1 MTVPGDISRL
11 AGREECHEVL
21 CRIGRD
27 FDDLISKRG
36 WPPAP
41 RANTTTRP
49 IGPLIPD
56 QKESSVKLFE
66 ALASTPERAEIR
78 DAVRALC
85 DRFDDAYWSEK
96 DRSHSFP
103 YEFAKAIADAGW
115 LGIAMPREFGGAG
128 LGVTE
133 AAIMMQEVG
142 RSAGAFAACSTIHIN
157 IFGLHSIVK
166 HGTDAQ
172 RKAWLP
178 AIIDGS
184 SRACFGVT
192 EPDAG
197 LDTSKIKTRAVR
209 RGDRYIVNGQKIWT
223 STAQQA
229 DKVVLLAR
237 TTPVE
242 QCAKP
247 TDGLTLF
254 YADLDRSR
262 AEIREIPK
270 MGRHAVNSNQVFYDN
285 FDIPVECRI
294 GEEGKG
300 FRYILDSLN
309 PERILNA
316 AEVVGMGRRALEK
329 AVAYAGERVV
339 FGRKI
344 GQNQSIQHPLA
355 ECWSEL
361 YAADLMTLHAAEL
374 YDSGKPCGAQANAAK
389 YLAADAGFHAC
400 DRAIRTY
407 GGMGYAAEYHVERYF
422 REMVATQLAPVSRE
436 MILCFIAE
444 RELGLPKSY

>member
-1 MTVPGDISRL
+1 MSSIFEGL
-11 AGREECHEVL
+11 A
-21 CRIGRD
+21 
-27 FDDLISKRG
+27 
-36 WPPAP
+36 
-41 RANTTTRP
+41 N
-49 IGPLIPD
+49 
-56 QKESSVKLFE
+56 
-66 ALASTPERAEIR
+66 TPERAELR
-78 DAVRALC
+78 DAIRTIC
-85 DRFDDAYWSEK
+85 DRFDDAYWAAK
-96 DRSHSFP
+96 DAAHEFP
-103 YEFAKAIADAGW
+103 HEFANAIATGGW
-115 LGIAMPREFGGAG
+115 LGIAMPVEYGGAG

-133 AAIMMQEVG
+133 AAIMMQEIG
-142 RSAGAFAACSTIHIN
+142 RSAGVFAACSTVHIN
-157 IFGLHSIVK
+157 IFGLHAIVK
-166 HGTDAQ
+166 HGTERQ
-172 RKAWLP
+172 KEEWLP
-178 AIIDGS
+178 DVISGAK
-184 SRACFGVT
+184 RACFGVT

-209 RGDRYIVNGQKIWT
+209 DGDHYIVQGQKIWT

-237 TTPVE
+237 TTPRE

-247 TDGLTLF
+247 TDGLSLF
-254 YADLDRSR
+254 YADLNP
-262 AEIREIPK
+262 AHVEIREIRK

-285 FDIPVECRI
+285 LIVPVSCRI

-316 AEVVGMGRRALEK
+316 AECIGIGRRALEK
-329 AVAYAGERVV
+329 AVAYAGEREV

-344 GQNQSIQHPLA
+344 GMNQSIQHPLA

-374 YDSGKPCGAQANAAK
+374 CDADAPCGLQANAAK
-389 YLAADAGFHAC
+389 YLAADAGFKAC
-400 DRAIRTY
+400 DRAIRTH

-436 MILCFIAE
+436 MILCHIAE
-444 RELGLPKSY
+444 RALGLPKSY

>member
-1 MTVPGDISRL
+1 M
-11 AGREECHEVL
+11 
-21 CRIGRD
+21 
-27 FDDLISKRG
+27 K
-36 WPPAP
+36 
-41 RANTTTRP
+41 
-49 IGPLIPD
+49 
-56 QKESSVKLFE
+56 QFE
-66 ALASTPERAEIR
+66 PLASTTERVEIR
-78 DAVRALC
+78 NAIRALC
-85 DRFDDAYWSEK
+85 DRFDDDYWSKK
-96 DRSHSFP
+96 DQAHEFP
-103 YEFAKAIADAGW
+103 HEFSKAVADGGW
-115 LGIAMPREFGGAG
+115 LGIAMPVEFGGSG

-133 AAIMMQEVG
+133 AAIMMQEIG
-142 RSAGAFAACSTIHIN
+142 RSAGAFAACSTVHIN

-166 HGTDAQ
+166 HGTDRQ
-172 RKAWLP
+172 RKEWLP
-178 AIIDGS
+178 AIIDGT

-209 RGDRYIVNGQKIWT
+209 DGDHYVINGQKIWT

-237 TTPVE
+237 TTPIE

-247 TDGLTLF
+247 TDGLSLF
-254 YADLDRSR
+254 YADLDRS
-262 AEIREIPK
+262 AVEIREIRK
-270 MGRHAVNSNQVFYDN
+270 MGRHAVNSNQTFYDN
-285 FDIPVECRI
+285 LIVPVDRLI

-300 FRYILDSLN
+300 FRYLLDSLN

-316 AEVVGMGRRALEK
+316 AEVIGMGRRALEK
-329 AVAYAGERVV
+329 AVAYANERVV

-361 YAADLMTLHAAEL
+361 YAAELMTLHAAEL
-374 YDSGKPCGAQANAAK
+374 YDSGQPCGAQANAAK
-389 YLAADAGFHAC
+389 YLAADAGFRAC
-400 DRAIRTY
+400 DRAIRTH

>member
-1 MTVPGDISRL
+1 VKQFDP
-11 AGREECHEVL
+11 L
-21 CRIGRD
+21 CD
-27 FDDLISKRG
+27 TSD
-36 WPPAP
+36 
-41 RANTTTRP
+41 RA
-49 IGPLIPD
+49 
-56 QKESSVKLFE
+56 
-66 ALASTPERAEIR
+66 AIR
-78 DAVRALC
+78 DAIRAIC
-85 DRFDDAYWSEK
+85 DRFDDSYWSEK
-96 DRSHSFP
+96 DRTHSFP
-103 YEFAKAIADAGW
+103 HEFANAVAEGGW
-115 LGIAMPREFGGAG
+115 LGIAMPTEYGGAG

-142 RSAGAFAACSTIHIN
+142 HSAGAFAACSTIHIN

-166 HGTDAQ
+166 HGTEAQ
-172 RKAWLP
+172 KQAWLP
-178 AIIDGS
+178 DIISGK

-209 RGDRYIVNGQKIWT
+209 EGDNYIVNGQKIWT

-242 QCAKP
+242 ACAKP
-247 TDGLTLF
+247 TDGLSLF
-254 YADLDRSR
+254 YADLDRS
-262 AEIREIPK
+262 AVEVREIPK
-270 MGRHAVNSNQVFYDN
+270 MGRHAVNSNQTFYDN
-285 FDIPVECRI
+285 LIVPVGRRI

-309 PERILNA
+309 SERILNA
-316 AEVVGMGRRALEK
+316 AEVIGMGRRALEK
-329 AVAYAGERVV
+329 AVAYAGERTV

-344 GQNQSIQHPLA
+344 GMNQSIQHPLA

-361 YAADLMTLHAAEL
+361 YAAELMTLHAAEL
-374 YDSGKPCGAQANAAK
+374 CDAGKPCGAQANAAK
-389 YLAADAGFHAC
+389 YLAADAGFKAC
-400 DRAIRTY
+400 DRAIRTH

>member
-1 MTVPGDISRL
+1 M
-11 AGREECHEVL
+11 
-21 CRIGRD
+21 
-27 FDDLISKRG
+27 K
-36 WPPAP
+36 
-41 RANTTTRP
+41 
-49 IGPLIPD
+49 
-56 QKESSVKLFE
+56 QFE
-66 ALASTPERAEIR
+66 PLASTPERAAIR
-78 DAVRALC
+78 DAIRTLC
-85 DRFDDAYWSEK
+85 DNFDDTYWAGK
-96 DRSHSFP
+96 DRTHAFP
-103 YEFAKAIADAGW
+103 FEFAKAFADAGW
-115 LGIAMPREFGGAG
+115 LGIAMPTQFGGSG

-142 RSAGAFAACSTIHIN
+142 HSAGAFAACSTVHIN

-166 HGTDAQ
+166 HGTDKQRAQ
-172 RKAWLP
+172 WLP
-178 AIIDGS
+178 SIIDGT

-197 LDTSKIKTRAVR
+197 LDTSRIKTRATLQGGHYV
-209 RGDRYIVNGQKIWT
+209 INGQKIWT

-229 DKVVLLAR
+229 DKIVLLAR
-237 TTPVE
+237 TTPIEACV
-242 QCAKP
+242 KP
-247 TDGLTLF
+247 TDGLSLF
-254 YADLDRSR
+254 YADLDRS
-262 AEIREIPK
+262 AVEIREIAK
-270 MGRHAVNSNQVFYDN
+270 MGRHAVNSNQVFFDN
-285 FDIPVECRI
+285 LKVPVECRI
-294 GEEGKG
+294 GAEGKG

-361 YAADLMTLHAAEL
+361 YAAELMTLHAAAL
-374 YDSGKPCGAQANAAK
+374 YDSGQPCGAEANAAK
-389 YLAADAGFHAC
+389 YLAADAGFRAC
-400 DRAIRTY
+400 DRAMRTH
-407 GGMGYAAEYHVERYF
+407 GGMGYAAEFHVERYF
-422 REMVATQLAPVSRE
+422 REMMATQLAPVSRE

>member
-1 MTVPGDISRL
+1 MFEPL
-11 AGREECHEVL
+11 A
-21 CRIGRD
+21 D
-27 FDDLISKRG
+27 
-36 WPPAP
+36 
-41 RANTTTRP
+41 
-49 IGPLIPD
+49 
-56 QKESSVKLFE
+56 
-66 ALASTPERAEIR
+66 TPEREAIR
-78 DAVRALC
+78 DAVRAIC
-85 DRFDDAYWSEK
+85 DRFDDAYWAEK
-96 DRSHSFP
+96 DRTHSFP
-103 YEFAKAIADAGW
+103 FEFAKAIAEGGW
-115 LGIAMPREFGGAG
+115 LGIAMPTEYGGAG

-133 AAIMMQEVG
+133 ASIMMQEIG
-142 RSAGAFAACSTIHIN
+142 RSAGAFAACSTVHIN

-166 HGTDAQ
+166 HGTDRQ
-172 RKAWLP
+172 RAEWLP
-178 AIIDGS
+178 SIIDGS

-209 RGDRYIVNGQKIWT
+209 QGDNYVINGQKIWT

-237 TTPVE
+237 TTPLE
-242 QCAKP
+242 ECKKP
-247 TDGLTLF
+247 TDGLSLF
-254 YADLDRSR
+254 YADLDRTR

-285 FDIPVECRI
+285 MLVPVERRI

-309 PERILNA
+309 SERILNA
-316 AEVVGMGRRALEK
+316 AEVIGMGRRALEK

-355 ECWSEL
+355 ESWSEL
-361 YAADLMTLHAAEL
+361 YAADLMTLHAAQL
-374 YDSGKPCGAQANAAK
+374 CDAGLPCGAQANAAK
-389 YLAADAGFHAC
+389 YLAADAGFKAC
-400 DRAIRTY
+400 DRAIRTH

>member
-1 MTVPGDISRL
+1 
-11 AGREECHEVL
+11 
-21 CRIGRD
+21 
-27 FDDLISKRG
+27 
-36 WPPAP
+36 
-41 RANTTTRP
+41 
-49 IGPLIPD
+49 
-56 QKESSVKLFE
+56 VKLFE
-66 ALASTPERAEIR
+66 ALANTQERREIR
-78 DAVRALC
+78 NSVRALC
-85 DRFDDAYWSEK
+85 DRFDDGYWAEK
-96 DRSHSFP
+96 DTLHEFP
-103 YEFAKAIADAGW
+103 HEFADAVAAGGW
-115 LGIAMPREFGGAG
+115 LGIAMPSQFGGAG

-166 HGTDAQ
+166 HGTDRQHAQ
-172 RKAWLP
+172 WLP
-178 AIIDGS
+178 SIINGR

-197 LDTSKIKTRAVR
+197 LDTSKISTKAERS
-209 RGDRYIVNGQKIWT
+209 GDVYVVSGQKIWT

-229 DKVVLLAR
+229 DKIVLLAR
-237 TTPVE
+237 TTPLD
-242 QCAKP
+242 QCAH
-247 TDGLTLF
+247 TTEGLTLF
-254 YADLDRSR
+254 YADLDRS
-262 AEIREIPK
+262 AVKIHEIEK
-270 MGRHAVNSNQVFYDN
+270 MGRHAVNSNQLFIDN
-285 FDIPVECRI
+285 LVVPVERRI

-300 FRYILDSLN
+300 FHYILDSLN

-329 AVAYAGERVV
+329 AVSYAGERVV

-374 YDSGKPCGAQANAAK
+374 YDSGQPCGAQANAAK
-389 YLAADAGFHAC
+389 YFAADAGFKAC
-400 DRAIRTY
+400 DRAIRTH
-407 GGMGYAAEYHVERYF
+407 GGMGYAAGYHVERYF
-422 REMVATQLAPVSRE
+422 REMVATQLAPISRE

>member
-1 MTVPGDISRL
+1 MKI
-11 AGREECHEVL
+11 
-21 CRIGRD
+21 
-27 FDDLISKRG
+27 
-36 WPPAP
+36 
-41 RANTTTRP
+41 
-49 IGPLIPD
+49 
-56 QKESSVKLFE
+56 FE
-66 ALASTPERAEIR
+66 ALANTPERREIR
-78 DAVRALC
+78 DAIRSIC
-85 DRFDDAYWSEK
+85 DRFDDHYWSQK
-96 DRSHSFP
+96 DQAHEFP
-103 YEFAKAIADAGW
+103 HEFANAIAEGGW
-115 LGIAMPREFGGAG
+115 LGIAMPVEYGGAG

-142 RSAGAFAACSTIHIN
+142 RSAGVFAACSTIHIN

-166 HGTDAQ
+166 HGTEAQ
-172 RKAWLP
+172 RQAWLP
-178 AIIDGS
+178 DIISGK

-209 RGDRYIVNGQKIWT
+209 DGDIYRVSGQKIWT

-242 QCAKP
+242 DCKKP
-247 TDGLTLF
+247 TDGLSLF
-254 YADLDRSR
+254 YTDLDRKT
-262 AEIREIPK
+262 AEIREIRK

-285 FDIPVECRI
+285 MVVPATNLI
-294 GEEGKG
+294 GEEGHG

-309 PERILNA
+309 AERILNA
-316 AEVVGMGRRALEK
+316 AEIIGIGRRALEK
-329 AVAYAGERVV
+329 AVAYANERVV

-344 GQNQSIQHPLA
+344 GKNQSIQHPLA

-374 YDSGKPCGAQANAAK
+374 CDAGEPCGAQANAAK

-400 DRAIRTY
+400 DRAIRTH

-436 MILCFIAE
+436 MILNFIAE

>member
-1 MTVPGDISRL
+1 MVVF
-11 AGREECHEVL
+11 GRHQL
-21 CRIGRD
+21 KI
-27 FDDLISKRG
+27 
-36 WPPAP
+36 
-41 RANTTTRP
+41 
-49 IGPLIPD
+49 
-56 QKESSVKLFE
+56 FE
-66 ALASTPERAEIR
+66 PLASTPERAELR
-78 DAVRALC
+78 DAIRSIC
-85 DRFDDAYWSEK
+85 DRFDDSYWSEK
-96 DRSHSFP
+96 DKTHAFP
-103 YEFAKAIADAGW
+103 HEFAKAIAEGGW
-115 LGIAMPREFGGAG
+115 LGIAMPEEYGGAG

-157 IFGLHSIVK
+157 IFGLHSIVR
-166 HGTDAQ
+166 HGTEWQ
-172 RKAWLP
+172 KQQWLP
-178 AIIDGS
+178 SIINGS

-209 RGDRYIVNGQKIWT
+209 KGDHYVVNGQKIWT

-237 TTPVE
+237 TTPIEECV
-242 QCAKP
+242 KP
-247 TDGLTLF
+247 TDGLSLF
-254 YADLDRSR
+254 YADLDR
-262 AEIREIPK
+262 ANVEIREIPK
-270 MGRHAVNSNQVFYDN
+270 MGRHAVNSNQVFYDGLK
-285 FDIPVECRI
+285 IPVECRI
-294 GEEGKG
+294 GEEGRG

-309 PERILNA
+309 SERILNA
-316 AEVVGMGRRALEK
+316 AEVIGMGRRALEK

-361 YAADLMTLHAAEL
+361 YAAELMTLHAAEL
-374 YDSGKPCGAQANAAK
+374 EDAGKPCGAQANAAK
-389 YLAADAGFHAC
+389 YLAADAGFKAC
-400 DRAIRTY
+400 DRAIRTH

-436 MILCFIAE
+436 MILCFLAE

>member
-1 MTVPGDISRL
+1 MTQFEPL
-11 AGREECHEVL
+11 A
-21 CRIGRD
+21 
-27 FDDLISKRG
+27 
-36 WPPAP
+36 
-41 RANTTTRP
+41 T
-49 IGPLIPD
+49 
-56 QKESSVKLFE
+56 
-66 ALASTPERAEIR
+66 TPEREAIR
-78 DAVRALC
+78 DAVRAIC

-96 DRSHSFP
+96 DRTHSFP
-103 YEFAKAIADAGW
+103 HEFAKAFAEGGW
-115 LGIAMPREFGGAG
+115 LGIAMPVEFGGAG

-142 RSAGAFAACSTIHIN
+142 RSAGAFAACSTVHIN

-166 HGTDAQ
+166 HGTAAQ
-172 RKAWLP
+172 KAAWLP
-178 AIIDGS
+178 SIIDGS

-197 LDTSKIKTRAVR
+197 LDTSRIKTRAVLK
-209 RGDRYIVNGQKIWT
+209 GDHYVINGQKIWT

-229 DKVVLLAR
+229 DKVVLLTR
-237 TTPVE
+237 TTPIE
-242 QCAKP
+242 DCAKP

-254 YADLDRSR
+254 YADLDRSQV
-262 AEIREIPK
+262 EIREIPK

-285 FDIPVECRI
+285 LIVPVENRI
-294 GEEGKG
+294 GEEGRG

-316 AEVVGMGRRALEK
+316 AEVIGMGRRALEK
-329 AVAYAGERVV
+329 AVDYANERVV

-344 GQNQSIQHPLA
+344 GKNQSIQHPLA

-361 YAADLMTLHAAEL
+361 YAAELMTLHAAEL
-374 YDSGKPCGAQANAAK
+374 YDSGQPCGPQANAAK
-389 YLAADAGFHAC
+389 YLAADAGFKAC
-400 DRAIRTY
+400 DRAIRTH

-436 MILCFIAE
+436 MILCHIAE
-444 RELGLPKSY
+444 RVLGLPKSY